1 MSRGEWPR
9 VSEAGQGSGWEQLA
23 RQVAEEVPP
32 EEVDALWVFPVRR
45 QDQRE
50 FGTAVLTRLAGEE
63 GDRRRIYTARFMLQ
77 VKGKERGRF
86 EADVQEVGSGPLS
99 ELPELLHE
107 VHLRADDEHPPVAVD
122 PAGWLPALEHDAA
135 ES

>member
-1 MSRGEWPR
+1 MSEPGR
-9 VSEAGQGSGWEQLA
+9 GSGWEQLA
-23 RQVAEEVPP
+23 RKVAEVVPS

-45 QDQRE
+45 QDQKE
-50 FGTAVLTRLAGEE
+50 FGTAVLTRLAGDE

-86 EADVQEVGSGPLS
+86 EADVAEVGSGPLS

-107 VHLRADDEHPPVAVD
+107 VHLRADDEHPPVPVD
-122 PAGWLPALEHDAA
+122 PAEWLPVLEHDSA

>member
-1 MSRGEWPR
+1 MAD
-9 VSEAGQGSGWEQLA
+9 AGQGSGWELLA
-23 RQVAEEVPP
+23 KQVAEVVPP
-32 EEVDALWVFPVRR
+32 AEVDALWVFPVRR
-45 QDQRE
+45 QDQKE
-50 FGTAVLTRLAGEE
+50 FGTAVLTRLAGDE

-86 EADVQEVGSGPLS
+86 EADVAEVGSGPLS

-107 VHLRADDEHPPVAVD
+107 VHLRADDEHPPVPVD
-122 PAGWLPALEHDAA
+122 PAGWLPVLERDPV